1 MVVFKTWL
9 LAKGYCKKIM
19 NNKGDDVWLNRQK
32 ESSKD
37 FTSLSNAKFNTE
49 PLGLLIEH
57 YLKI

>member
-1 MVVFKTWL
+1 
-9 LAKGYCKKIM
+9 M

-37 FTSLSNAKFNTE
+37 FTCLSNAEFNTK
-49 PLGLLIEH
+49 PLGFLIEH